1 MKHRNRHLI
10 LLRAILVVPFQQ
22 DIVGAE
28 HLNDCADQV
37 AGCSGYPD
45 SGAESRHAS
54 TITPL
59 AAAAQKLGGGL

>member
-22 DIVGAE
+22 DIVRAE
-28 HLNDCADQV
+28 HLNDRANQV

-45 SGAESRHAS
+45 SGAKRLHIA
-54 TITPL
+54 TVTPL
-59 AAAAQKLGGGL
+59 APAAQKLGGEL